1 MKFINL
7 KSSKEYYL
15 FYIFLGLSI
24 TLFLYFLSQFSFFI
38 TLKIT
43 LLFCLILSPF
53 FFYNIYFTN
62 SKLFIPY
69 LHVFCFLLFFF
80 YCLSLL
86 VQLKFFFS
94 ETHLISK
101 VINILLLSMSS
112 LFAGYFIL
120 DFFLK
125 NRSIK
130 INFFLRNSKI
140 NFILYI
146 STIYLIFFY
155 AFSLFNNIKYAVFL
169 KNVFLYLFIVSLAY
183 FFSQEKK
190 NKKNAFL
197 FFIFNNNHN

>member
-1 MKFINL
+1 MKFVNL

-24 TLFLYFLSQFSFFI
+24 TLFLYCLSQFSFFI

-53 FFYNIYFTN
+53 FFYNKYFTN

-69 LHVFCFLLFFF
+69 LHVFCLLLFLF
-80 YCLSLL
+80 YCLGLL
-86 VQLKFFFS
+86 VQLKFFSS

-120 DFFLK
+120 DFFFK

-146 STIYLIFFY
+146 STTYLIFFY
-155 AFSLFNNIKYAVFL
+155 ALSLFNNIKYAVFL

-190 NKKNAFL
+190 K
-197 FFIFNNNHN
+197 